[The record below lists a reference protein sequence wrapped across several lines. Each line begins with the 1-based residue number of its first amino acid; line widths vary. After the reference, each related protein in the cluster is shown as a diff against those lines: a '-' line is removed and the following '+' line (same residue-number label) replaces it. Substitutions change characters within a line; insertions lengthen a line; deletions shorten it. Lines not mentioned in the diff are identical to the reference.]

1 MAYDTVQVAMDQM
14 EHKAPEFVQS
24 VNPFGKLP
32 VITMANGKPL
42 IESGAQL
49 CYLAEVFDTNVK
61 SPEDLAIVSQWCMFA
76 NARWAGKRDCRVVRP
91 PRPWTHIYHTT
102 VKN

>member
-1 MAYDTVQVAMDQM
+1 MRKCSTTPGAPPAKNGIRSRYLQELGVAYDTVQVAMDKM

-61 SPEDLAIVSQWCMFA
+61 SPEDRAIVSQWCIFA
-76 NARWAGKRDCRVVRP
+76 NAR
-91 PRPWTHIYHTT
+91 
-102 VKN
+102 